1 MDSLCRLHPGKM
13 REEVAQTYY
22 SRTDKTAN
30 LLAPVESQ
38 CQWLRE
44 IGYRDVDCYMK
55 IFELALFGAR
65 RP

>member
-1 MDSLCRLHPGKM
+1 M